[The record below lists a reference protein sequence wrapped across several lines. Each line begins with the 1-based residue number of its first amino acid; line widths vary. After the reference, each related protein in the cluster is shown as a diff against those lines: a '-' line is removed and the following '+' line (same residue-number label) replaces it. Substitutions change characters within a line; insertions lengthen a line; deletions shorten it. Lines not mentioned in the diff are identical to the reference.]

1 MFQINSINIVKNK
14 FHILSKY
21 CHCSQRSGLWLLFTS
36 TITSTWRYRKKSKT
50 KEWANWYKPFMLPLE
65 CQCNSLL
72 AHNLAKIFQVEA
84 YSSLFNHDFICIS
97 ETYFDSSDLE
107 GDRSFKLNGYNL
119 LRTDHLSNTKRGG
132 VCIYYKESLC
142 LYVSVKWNYQT

>member
-1 MFQINSINIVKNK
+1 
-14 FHILSKY
+14 
-21 CHCSQRSGLWLLFTS
+21 
-36 TITSTWRYRKKSKT
+36 
-50 KEWANWYKPFMLPLE
+50 MLPLE

-107 GDRSFKLNGYNL
+107 GDRSIKLNGYNL
-119 LRTDHLSNTKRGG
+119 LRTDHLSYTKRGG

-142 LYVSVKWNYQT
+142 LYVSVK